1 MMRLV
6 HLDDAPEHDP
16 ERFVAAEF
24 LEGTQC
30 NVRVIKLVS
39 GQDLPPH
46 THAPS
51 DLMLFVVEGEAEL
64 DTDDGT
70 VQFPAGSLVFLEGA
84 ETLRVG
90 NRGDTPVTLLA
101 FLTPA
106 FPPRA

>member
-1 MMRLV
+1 MRLV
-6 HLDDAPEHDP
+6 HLADAPEHDP

-39 GQDLPPH
+39 GQELPPH
-46 THAPS
+46 THEPS
-51 DLMLFVVEGEAEL
+51 DLMLYVVAGEAEL

-70 VQFPAGSLVFLEGA
+70 MPFPEGSLAYLEGT

-90 NRGDTPVTLLA
+90 NRGDAPVTLLA

>member
-1 MMRLV
+1 MRVV
-6 HLDDAPEHDP
+6 HLGEAPDHDR
-16 ERFVAAEF
+16 ERFVAAE
-24 LEGTQC
+24 LLAGGQC
-30 NVRVIKLVS
+30 NVRVIKLLS

-46 THAPS
+46 THEPS

-64 DTDDGT
+64 DTDDGA
-70 VQFPAGSLVFLEGA
+70 VAFGAGSLAYFEGT